1 MLSNKNIER
10 VGDELEL
17 EKTCR
22 NVQEADLSNNK
33 FSDWDEVSLN
43 KNKILKSLI
52 YTRLKY
58 NAGIYF
64 FLAKII

>member
-64 FLAKII
+64 F